1 MEVETGLA
9 QRDPR
14 LASGQDT
21 APPQE
26 HLSAAP
32 LPTGRFPLTAEVV
45 EYISQAPVL
54 LKAGL
59 LWAHLAEAGEKLQGQ
74 GHPGQTTAAGALT
87 AQDLFEHPAGEPL
100 HTIFGTGGAPG
111 GQYDTLWNMTVPPA
125 VDYNCLVHTGDGDTR
140 RFQQLLLSE
149 LHERLWNTGRCP
161 AKGDVIVTS
170 PWQGTLRATFT
181 DPLHAAIA
189 LVDERCAPAVPLA
202 PPPWGYADRWKHGAV
217 GTPKASVARDV
228 HRCPMKQDR
237 DSLPAERTV
246 ILQSIGLV
254 GQGVA
259 EVANSISAG
268 VVLEGGARNI
278 VYIGKGRPHWEEARA
293 AALDVAIVVFSRA
306 DEADR
311 ALRLGLPYEF
321 YGHPVT
327 VHRYSSTADITKFQ
341 EWELELVARPPEGRH
356 WHSADRAEQV
366 LSAAKRELRTLTG
379 MEVFPVPSPPSERG
393 VGEYITLAQPLP
405 DRDSRE
411 ACRYWMTVEAAT
423 YEAVSHRVSNRIF
436 FHIGSMKFHIACSPR
451 SRWMAQR
458 NSPQQPPRQ
467 RARYAGKGQGKGGKG
482 AYYGQVQP
490 TQLFGQ
496 DQGYGRQQPPAAQAV
511 QAPQAGGELSS
522 LAASVKALTEVVS
535 QQVQASDRQMSAI
548 TQLSG
553 QVTGLLQHGVQLMP
567 QGGQSYLAHQQQPQQ
582 LQPPPASSLQL
593 PHQVPL
599 GPPQAHYQHPA
610 QALYSQWG
618 AQQQQQPATSQP
630 LAQPRP
636 LAEALGKDPR
646 QYGRAEPGP
655 TIGAAAL

>member
-1 MEVETGLA
+1 MAAFENANDRNALQGTIPGRQLHPGRVQDESPGICSNSLREWEAAPGSELRQVVAISQGRSLHWA
-9 QRDPR
+9 QRPTR
-14 LASGQDT
+14 QY
-21 APPQE
+21 
-26 HLSAAP
+26 SA
-32 LPTGRFPLTAEVV
+32 TGAT
-45 EYISQAPVL
+45 APVL

-59 LWAHLAEAGEKLQGQ
+59 LWTHLAEAGEKLQEQ
-74 GHPGQTTAAGALT
+74 VHPGQTTAAGALT

-100 HTIFGTGGAPG
+100 HTIFSTGGAPG
-111 GQYDTLWNMTVPPA
+111 GQYDTQWNMTVP
-125 VDYNCLVHTGDGDTR
+125 
-140 RFQQLLLSE
+140 
-149 LHERLWNTGRCP
+149 RLW
-161 AKGDVIVTS
+161 I
-170 PWQGTLRATFT
+170 
-181 DPLHAAIA
+181 I
-189 LVDERCAPAVPLA
+189 
-202 PPPWGYADRWKHGAV
+202 
-217 GTPKASVARDV
+217 
-228 HRCPMKQDR
+228 
-237 DSLPAERTV
+237 TV
-246 ILQSIGLV
+246 WYTQSIGLV

-278 VYIGKGRPHWEEARA
+278 VYIGKGSPHWEETRA

-306 DEADR
+306 DEADK

-341 EWELELVARPPEGRH
+341 EWELELIARPPEGRH

-423 YEAVSHRVSNRIF
+423 YEAVSHRISNRLF
-436 FHIGSMKFHIACSPR
+436 FHIGSIKFHIACSPR

-458 NSPQQPPRQ
+458 NSPQQLPRQ

-496 DQGYGRQQPPAAQAV
+496 DQGYGRQQPPAAQTV
-511 QAPQAGGELSS
+511 PAPQAGSEISS
-522 LAASVKALTEVVS
+522 LAASVKALTEVVIS

-553 QVTGLLQHGVQLMP
+553 HQVTGLLQHGVQLMP
-567 QGGQSYLAHQQQPQQ
+567 QGGQSYLTHQQQTQQ

-593 PHQVPL
+593 PQQVPL
-599 GPPQAHYQHPA
+599 GPPQEFDNP
-610 QALYSQWG
+610 
-618 AQQQQQPATSQP
+618 
-630 LAQPRP
+630 
-636 LAEALGKDPR
+636 D
-646 QYGRAEPGP
+646 GRAALKRLDELRAQERSDESELKLLKAGVLEHALADEGFVGVEVGAGGGAEVGNGAGGP
-655 TIGAAAL
+655 EMGGGTGVGDGAGSGSGV